1 MNALADATNPVTVA
15 LLDCVGGWMMDLI
28 LRTDWS
34 ARFHVLAVAGSMCLL
49 AAIIFGM
56 V

>member
-1 MNALADATNPVTVA
+1 
-15 LLDCVGGWMMDLI
+15 MDLI

-34 ARFHVLAVAGSMCLL
+34 ARFHVLAVGGAMGLL
-49 AAIIFGM
+49 AAIIFGI